1 MKKIDFRLLWQKI
14 LNPPTWAK
22 VLTFIITIL
31 SAVGALLMLLID
43 YQGNILEIVAYTLF
57 AIAGVSLAYSVYLI
71 VRVIPT
77 IKKNI
82 ISFLE
87 KNEVTY
93 LLLRNFG
100 FRTVIFAIGSFAMSL
115 LFSGFNTYMS
125 IANRSVWYGGLAVY
139 YIALA
144 FLRGGVLVYHKNK
157 LGKKDKPLN
166 DEYVKAKVYKNSGII
181 TLILNVALSAAI
193 AQMIFSDAHFTYIGW
208 TIFAFATYA
217 FYKITAS
224 IISFVKAHKQED
236 LTIRA
241 IRNINLTDAL
251 VSILALQT
259 ALLTTFSDET
269 VNISMANTL
278 TGIAVSLSTIAIG
291 IYMIVSANKK
301 MKEIDWSPKELFNM
315 EVTQ

>member
-1 MKKIDFRLLWQKI
+1 MKNFDFRALWKKI
-14 LNPPTWAK
+14 LNPPIWVK
-22 VLTFIITIL
+22 ILTFLVTVL
-31 SAVGALLMLLID
+31 SSVGAILMLLVD
-43 YQGNILEIVAYTLF
+43 YQGNALAIVAYTLF
-57 AIAGVSLAYSVYLI
+57 GIAGISLAYSVYLI
-71 VRVIPT
+71 IPLFPKM
-77 IKKNI
+77 KKGI
-82 ISFLE
+82 ITFLE
-87 KNEVTY
+87 SREFTY

-115 LFSGFNTYMS
+115 IFSAFNGYMG
-125 IANRSVWYGGLAVY
+125 IVNRSIWYGALAAY

-166 DEYVKAKVYKNSGII
+166 DEYVKAKVYRNSGII
-181 TLILNVALSAAI
+181 TLILNVALSVAI

-224 IISFVKAHKQED
+224 IISFVKAHKQTD

-259 ALLTTFSDET
+259 ALLTMFGD
-269 VNISMANTL
+269 NSMNVSLANTL
-278 TGIAVSLSTIAIG
+278 TGITVSLSAIGIG

-301 MKEIDWSPKELFNM
+301 MKEIQKENKNN
-315 EVTQ
+315 EQSI